1 MVTVNGGD
9 VSDCSELGREI
20 DVSSDGC
27 MTKPRGRLDDGKH
40 NEHASRNQ
48 HFDKSPEVKIRPN
61 SSETI
66 PIDQTGFNTNPK
78 GGNRPKG
85 MVSRNRCFE

>member
-1 MVTVNGGD
+1 
-9 VSDCSELGREI
+9 
-20 DVSSDGC
+20 

-40 NEHASRNQ
+40 DEHASRNQ
-48 HFDKSPEVKIRPN
+48 HFDTSPEVKIRPN

-78 GGNRPKG
+78 GETDYGECNGHGFAKS
-85 MVSRNRCFE
+85 MF